1 VVCEELIVSE
11 PLYKNLRK
19 IGIEDPVAYEV
30 SNAMNPERYA
40 TRDDMMATIKA
51 NMAAI
56 QANRENTM
64 VEVRA
69 IEKSL
74 VAQREEILA
83 LIAAT
88 DAQTKEQ
95 IAATKEQ
102 IAANREESKEA
113 LHKMEMSLVRVEMSM
128 VRAVADVR
136 CEMRSIGRQYW
147 ITLAALLTSICIAVA
162 CNLPGH
168 WKNWKNLSQ
177 AQHSP
182 PYRSV
187 QRPTGRLARAE
198 CPVCWLRQHT
208 MVARQQVQSAH

>member
-1 VVCEELIVSE
+1 
-11 PLYKNLRK
+11 
-19 IGIEDPVAYEV
+19 
-30 SNAMNPERYA
+30 MNPERYA

-74 VAQREEILA
+74 VAQREETLA

-95 IAATKEQ
+95 IAATKEQIAATKEQIAATDAQTKEQIAAASAQTKEQ

-177 AQHSP
+177 AQHG
-182 PYRSV
+182 PYRAV
-187 QRPTGRLARAE
+187 QRPTGRLARAEAE